1 MVIKNQFMSVEF
13 DEKSGGVLSLVCC
26 DDADKMNWVEGKHI
40 WGTPAM
46 LTIPLHTSADN
57 TQKFAEYTVDSV
69 EFDGSVMECVYSNGI
84 LKVKAKRYFTEKG
97 AYREEYTLVNETK
110 TEVFVPN
117 GNFGIYTTFNDNY
130 QDVQTC
136 LTGRCHTHFW
146 LAGASSCINGVKMSA
161 KAPHIALV
169 LTEGTLSSYSVER
182 DTLNSSNDR
191 GDFIVHPF
199 EFVLSPN
206 EEYRLSWEIFFHG
219 GDDLFDRLKQYDTFI
234 NIHAENYTL
243 FPNEPL
249 KFTAEASKDICSAK
263 VDINGKELDFKV
275 NGNILSVDT
284 ALEFSGERTESVVNV
299 EINGVKTYLKIL
311 QMNDFDNI
319 MYKRTKFIQ
328 EKQQYFKKG
337 SHLDGA
343 YLIYDRQTDSVYYS
357 GSFADHNAGRERVAM
372 GVIIACQLQKKMDKA
387 MFDSLLKYVEFVERE
402 LFDFESGVVYND
414 APRNNEWHRNY
425 NYPWVATLFIEMFK
439 LTGDKTYLEK
449 MFSCMRGYYNNNGE
463 KFYAIGIPMEESVRL
478 LNENGM
484 SDKAGEL
491 LNMYIRHGEMLIK
504 NSIHYPAHEVA
515 YEQSIVA
522 PAASMLCQLYEITKE
537 EKYLEE
543 FKKQLPLLCAFEFCQ
558 PDFRMNETAI
568 RHWDG
573 YWFGK
578 RMQYGDTYPHYW
590 STLSG
595 DVMARYARLT
605 GDSELMQKAQKNLR
619 SSLNLF
625 FDDGFGSC
633 AYMNPV
639 RSNGREG
646 KYYDEWANDQDWAI
660 YYQNKW
666 LDYKK

>member
-1 MVIKNQFMSVEF
+1 MPDSYLSGTAFVASSSFKEDFVGFKDGVMTAEYS
-13 DEKSGGVLSLVCC
+13 DKSL
-26 DDADKMNWVEGKHI
+26 K
-40 WGTPAM
+40 
-46 LTIPLHTSADN
+46 LTV
-57 TQKFAEYTVDSV
+57 KRFFAE
-69 EFDGSVMECVYSNGI
+69 NGN
-84 LKVKAKRYFTEKG
+84 F
-97 AYREEYTLVNETK
+97 REEYTLKNDSET
-110 TEVFVPN
+110 EIFLPE
-117 GNFGIYTTFNDNY
+117 GEFGIYTTFNDSY
-130 QDVQTC
+130 HDVDTC
-136 LTGRCHTHFW
+136 LKGRCHAHFW
-146 LAGASSCINGVKMSA
+146 LAGESSCVNGVKMSA
-161 KAPHIALV
+161 KPPHIALV
-169 LTEGTLSSYSVER
+169 LTEGVLSSYSVQR
-182 DTLNSSNDR
+182 DIRELSNDR
-191 GDFIVHPF
+191 GDFILHPS
-199 EFVLSPN
+199 EIVIAPHG
-206 EEYRLSWEIFFHG
+206 EYRLSWEIFFHND
-219 GDDLFDRLKQYDTFI
+219 DDLFDRLKQYDTFI
-234 NIHAENYTL
+234 NIQAEEYTL

-263 VDINGKELDFKV
+263 VDISGKELDFKV

-328 EKQQYFKKG
+328 EKQQYFRKG

-343 YLIYDRQTDSVYYS
+343 YLIYDRDTERQFYAKA
-357 GSFADHNAGRERVAM
+357 FADHNAGRERVGM
-372 GVIIACQLQKKMDKA
+372 GVIIACQLQKKHDKA

-402 LFDFESGVVYND
+402 LFDFESGVVYDD
-414 APRNNEWHRNY
+414 APRDNSQRHRNY

-449 MFSCMRGYYNNNGE
+449 MFSCMRGYYNNKGE

-543 FKKQLPLLCAFEFCQ
+543 FKKHLPLLCAFEFCQ

-605 GDSELMQKAQKNLR
+605 DDKELMQKAQKNLR